1 MTKKKRVNGHASS
14 DRRTGIPG
22 RRLSDAAGHHSANPH
37 APIDREQTGPL
48 RPPRPSIGLPILP
61 DGRTALPEGNPC
73 EGCDHCC
80 RYVSIQIDTPRSRID
95 FENIR
100 WYLLHKNVSV
110 MIDYEGDWLIQF
122 DTPCEWL
129 IEGRCTHY
137 ELRPE
142 ICRDYDPADCERYA
156 GPAEKVLLRTP
167 DDLERYLS
175 TRKGKR
181 KA

>member
-1 MTKKKRVNGHASS
+1 MRERRKG
-14 DRRTGIPG
+14 DRRRNGAG
-22 RRLSDAAGHHSANPH
+22 RLSANPH
-37 APIDREQTGPL
+37 APVDHEKHGPL
-48 RPPRPSIGLPILP
+48 RPPRPAIGLRILP
-61 DGRTALPEGNPC
+61 DGRTELPDGNPC

-80 RYVSIQIDTPRSRID
+80 RYVSIQIDRPTTKME

-100 WYLLHKNVSV
+100 WYLLHQSVSV

-122 DTPCEWL
+122 DTPCRWL
-129 IEGRCTHY
+129 VDGRCTHY

-167 DDLERYLS
+167 EDLAKYLES
-175 TRKGKR
+175 RKRRKKAPVKATR
-181 KA
+181 

>member
-1 MTKKKRVNGHASS
+1 MQERRKRDRRKNGNGH
-14 DRRTGIPG
+14 
-22 RRLSDAAGHHSANPH
+22 LSANPH
-37 APIDREQTGPL
+37 APVDREEQGPL
-48 RPPRPSIGLPILP
+48 RPPRPALGLRLLP

-80 RYVSIQIDTPRSRID
+80 RYVSIQIDRPTTKHEFD
-95 FENIR
+95 NVR

-122 DTPCEWL
+122 DTPCRWL
-129 IEGRCTHY
+129 VDGRCTHY

-142 ICRDYDPADCERYA
+142 ICRDYDPAECERYA

-167 DDLERYLS
+167 EDLARYLDS
-175 TRKGKR
+175 KKKKKKR
-181 KA
+181 VKR